1 MAMTE
6 GSYICNKCKSKVSLG
21 NIRYDSNGKDLI
33 CTDCF
38 NVKSKETAKPRQESA
53 KKKTPQIGD
62 KIKVICTECR
72 YKFSLRVGSNANL
85 RCPYCSGNSLVKDQ
99 TSAEDIINEVA
110 SKPELYNF

>member
-62 KIKVICTECR
+62 KIKVKVIGIDGN
-72 YKFSLRVGSNANL
+72 KVSLSIKALLPRPENYIE
-85 RCPYCSGNSLVKDQ
+85 PPQDK
-99 TSAEDIINEVA
+99 
-110 SKPELYNF
+110 KPFFKKRPRN